1 MNQHTSR
8 VAWTSLGLLSLVLCV
23 YLPVIAG
30 GGFFWDDHLLL
41 LDNRLVWSPGGLFD
55 IWFSTKNPDYFPL
68 MSTSFW
74 LEARL
79 WGREAWGYHL
89 VNALLHAGSAILLW
103 RIFTRLKIRGALLGA
118 ILFAVTPL
126 NVESVAWVAE
136 RKNTLSM
143 FFACGSVLLWLRG
156 EDKNDRRA
164 YAGALLFFA
173 ASLLAKTAAV
183 MLPFVLL
190 VLAWHRRGKITAR
203 DALRAAPFFALSLA
217 LGLVTIW
224 FQYHRAIGHDVVIRD
239 DPFPARLATAGCA
252 FWFYLAKALVPINLT
267 FNYPR

>member
-30 GGFFWDDHLLL
+30 CGFLWDDHLLL

-103 RIFTRLKIRGALLGA
+103 RIFTRLKIRGGA
-118 ILFAVTPL
+118 VGRDPL
-126 NVESVAWVAE
+126 RRYAPE
-136 RKNTLSM
+136 RRVRRL
-143 FFACGSVLLWLRG
+143 
-156 EDKNDRRA
+156 DRRA
-164 YAGALLFFA
+164 EKHAVDVFRLRLGTAVAAG
-173 ASLLAKTAAV
+173 
-183 MLPFVLL
+183 
-190 VLAWHRRGKITAR
+190 RG
-203 DALRAAPFFALSLA
+203 
-217 LGLVTIW
+217 
-224 FQYHRAIGHDVVIRD
+224 
-239 DPFPARLATAGCA
+239 
-252 FWFYLAKALVPINLT
+252 
-267 FNYPR
+267 